1 MRVLTLFKKVIN
13 GFNFGA
19 FLTSMILLLFMAISI
34 FYGVM
39 MRYIFNVPIQWV
51 VEINGYMLVAVT
63 LLSMSYV
70 LRIDGHIRVDILDK
84 YWNVVM
90 EKALK
95 IISYICIFI
104 FSIVFVTKGWDMV
117 IRSFI
122 NNWKSS
128 TLLATPLFIP
138 QSLIPLGG
146 LMLLS
151 QSLLLVIET
160 TFEKTGSKD
169 QTDKNMQH

>member
-104 FSIVFVTKGWDMV
+104 FSIVF
-117 IRSFI
+117 
-122 NNWKSS
+122 
-128 TLLATPLFIP
+128 
-138 QSLIPLGG
+138 
-146 LMLLS
+146 
-151 QSLLLVIET
+151 
-160 TFEKTGSKD
+160 
-169 QTDKNMQH
+169 